1 MGRDDSALGE
11 RCMAHGILR
20 GRRFVGAPV
29 LHGLCA
35 FAVGWWLSACSAHPP
50 VLSDTLP
57 LEDGAQRPRQV
68 VVCIIHGDGD
78 YNFHD
83 AGGLEYK
90 ADEEAL
96 SGMKRVAEANTQ
108 AEVFIFHEK
117 PRKHLLLFFPRHD
130 GEFYYYRNGRLL
142 AQESY
147 WRDHGTSRFDP
158 EVALYDRFL
167 TPAQPPSARLFFYFG
182 HEIPESDGMGY
193 DASYRDR
200 AFTVNDLVDGLQGL
214 TGDSAKFDLIVLAS
228 CFNGTPHTLSL
239 LTPYAR
245 YVMAS
250 PGNLHLSYFDLHPF
264 EALDVGL
271 QGGDVKG
278 MAMESAQRSFD
289 RLAETMQTEITV
301 AVYDVG
307 RVQEYVHSVEGDYER
322 ALAAWSGKTPADFEH
337 CDCAEDSVYVRPAM
351 SDGVVVLYRGA
362 RFGRQAHKQEHS
374 GWECPLA
381 IR

>member
-1 MGRDDSALGE
+1 VGGHYMERGIRQGRRSAGSPAFQGLCGLALGW
-11 RCMAHGILR
+11 
-20 GRRFVGAPV
+20 V
-29 LHGLCA
+29 
-35 FAVGWWLSACSAHPP
+35 LSACSVHPP
-50 VLSDTLP
+50 ALSDTVP
-57 LEDGAQRPRQV
+57 LGASTHPPRQV

-96 SGMKRVAEANTQ
+96 AGMKRVAEANTQ

-117 PRKHLLLFFPRHD
+117 PRRHFLLLFPRHD
-130 GEFYYYRNGRLL
+130 GEFYYYREGQLR

-147 WRDHGTSRFDP
+147 WRDHGASRYDP
-158 EVALYDRFL
+158 EIALYDRFQA
-167 TPAQPPSARLFFYFG
+167 PAQPQPVRLFLYFG
-182 HEIPESDGMGY
+182 HEIPEIDGKGY

-200 AFTVNDLVDGLQGL
+200 TFTVKDLVDGLKSF
-214 TGDSAKFDLIVLAS
+214 TRDTAKFDLLVLAS
-228 CFNGTPHTLSL
+228 CFNGTPHTLSA

-264 EALDVGL
+264 ESLDLGL
-271 QGGDVKG
+271 RDGDVK
-278 MAMESAQRSFD
+278 AFARECAQRSFD

-307 RVQEYVHSVEGDYER
+307 RVQDYVRSVEGDYDQ
-322 ALAAWSGKTPADFEH
+322 ALAAWSGKTPADIRH

-351 SDGVVVLYRGA
+351 SDGVDVLYRGA
-362 RFGRQAHKQEHS
+362 RFGRQAHRQQHS
-374 GWECPLA
+374 GWECLTLKK
-381 IR
+381 